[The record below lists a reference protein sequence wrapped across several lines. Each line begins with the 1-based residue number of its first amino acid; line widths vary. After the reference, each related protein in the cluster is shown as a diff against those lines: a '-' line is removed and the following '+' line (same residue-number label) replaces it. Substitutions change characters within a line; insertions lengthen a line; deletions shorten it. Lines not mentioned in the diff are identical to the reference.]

1 MDASQDGRQRTRHDA
16 SGFTLVELLVALGI
30 LAVVLTILYGTFAT
44 SAATVEIVEQ
54 RADELTSL
62 AGALDTLSHE
72 VRGAHHA
79 FSGTRSLVLFTAMTP
94 FQPDT
99 VPVIQTV
106 SYEFDQ
112 GRLVRKV
119 FQTGPT
125 TTAPRVF
132 VLLDEVV
139 EPSFAFFDGRA
150 WIDEWRIRERVPGG
164 VRVTFSY
171 RGKAVET
178 VVPVWTRDARRP
190 A

>member
-1 MDASQDGRQRTRHDA
+1 MDARQDVGHDA
-16 SGFTLVELLVALGI
+16 SGFTLVEVLVALGI
-30 LAVVLTILYGTFAT
+30 LAVVMTILYGTFAT

-54 RADELTSL
+54 RADELSSL

-72 VRGAHHA
+72 VRAAHHS
-79 FSGTRSLVLFTAMTP
+79 FSGTKSLVLFTAMTP

-99 VPVIQTV
+99 APVIQTV

-119 FQTGPT
+119 FQAGPT
-125 TTAPRVF
+125 TSTPRVF
-132 VLLDEVV
+132 VLLDEVA

-150 WIDEWRIRERVPGG
+150 WIDEWRSREKVPGG
-164 VRVTFSY
+164 VKVTFSY
-171 RGKAVET
+171 RGKTVET
-178 VVPVWTRDARRP
+178 VIPVWARDARRP